1 MENQRDRI
9 VSNWV
14 DRIDEIRTWSDL
26 RTAIRRA
33 DHNDKVMR
41 RGGDLEWEKIK
52 ILNGKS
58 A

>member
-41 RGGDLEWEKIK
+41 WGGDLEWEKSK
-52 ILNGKS
+52 Y
-58 A
+58 

>member
-26 RTAIRRA
+26 RMAITRA
-33 DHNDKVMR
+33 YHNDKVM
-41 RGGDLEWEKIK
+41 GWGSDLEWEKSK
-52 ILNGKS
+52 Y
-58 A
+58 